1 MNQEK
6 SKEFFRDVFVE
17 FIEVVIHQVV
27 FLMKI
32 YPDSIFVNRRKFN
45 IPVKMSNH
53 PWVNNYIDQVLET
66 FKKNVES
73 DNIDFD
79 NIDIVVSNKTRDFR
93 DKFRIEFNKLHSD
106 IQRIPIYM
114 HRIEMNLA
122 SIVMRL
128 SSAVTSLQV
137 DTREEEEREWWV
149 EVSTVVGGARQLM
162 QDKEWCLA
170 ETEAVQTKN
179 IIPVMAVNIP
189 FKLQIYIETSRW

>member
-106 IQRIPIYM
+106 IQRIPIYL

-170 ETEAVQTKN
+170 ETETVQTKN

-189 FKLQIYIETSRW
+189 FKLQIYIETSR

>member
-66 FKKNVES
+66 FQKNIES

-93 DKFRIEFNKLHSD
+93 DKF
-106 IQRIPIYM
+106 
-114 HRIEMNLA
+114 
-122 SIVMRL
+122 
-128 SSAVTSLQV
+128 
-137 DTREEEEREWWV
+137 
-149 EVSTVVGGARQLM
+149 
-162 QDKEWCLA
+162 
-170 ETEAVQTKN
+170 
-179 IIPVMAVNIP
+179 
-189 FKLQIYIETSRW
+189 

>member
-106 IQRIPIYM
+106 IQRIPIYL

-189 FKLQIYIETSRW
+189 FKLQIYIETSR

>member
-93 DKFRIEFNKLHSD
+93 DKFRIEFNKLNSD
-106 IQRIPIYM
+106 IQRIPIYL

-189 FKLQIYIETSRW
+189 FKLQIYIETSR

>member
-93 DKFRIEFNKLHSD
+93 DKFRIEFNKLNSS
-106 IQRIPIYM
+106 IQRIPIYL

>member
-93 DKFRIEFNKLHSD
+93 DKFRIEFNKLNSD
-106 IQRIPIYM
+106 ILRIPIYL

-170 ETEAVQTKN
+170 ETETVQTKN

>member
-93 DKFRIEFNKLHSD
+93 DKFRIEFNKLNSD
-106 IQRIPIYM
+106 ILRIPIYL

-170 ETEAVQTKN
+170 ETETVQTKN

-189 FKLQIYIETSRW
+189 FKLQIYIETSR